1 MNQSTIV
8 HTPSLFFLMGIEKK
22 NDMYSV
28 KWEKVGIQCIQYNKM
43 LSKQKKQIK
52 LITTCCKK
60 WNVTDI

>member
-28 KWEKVGIQCIQYNKM
+28 KWEKVGIYNKT
-43 LSKQKKQIK
+43 K
-52 LITTCCKK
+52 C
-60 WNVTDI
+60 